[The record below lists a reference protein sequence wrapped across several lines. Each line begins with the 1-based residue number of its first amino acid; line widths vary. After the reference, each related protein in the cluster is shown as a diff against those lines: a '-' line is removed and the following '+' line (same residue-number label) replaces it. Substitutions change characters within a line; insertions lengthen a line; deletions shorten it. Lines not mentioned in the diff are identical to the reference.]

1 MLTGFAVAVS
11 VSDLFDNPRAMGEAG
26 LVLLAAGV
34 VGFLIRSGIGPRW
47 GARELA
53 LLGSLGTVAGL
64 AYVGVP
70 AAGVL
75 IWIFVV
81 ALEVVWA
88 LSVARD
94 FL

>member
-1 MLTGFAVAVS
+1 MLTGFALALS
-11 VSDLFDNPRAMGEAG
+11 ASNLFDDPRSMGEAG

-34 VGFLIRSGIGPRW
+34 VGFLIRSAIGPRW

-53 LLGSLGTVAGL
+53 LLGSLGTVSGL

-75 IWIFVV
+75 IWFFVI
-81 ALEVVWA
+81 ALAVVWA
-88 LSVARD
+88 LSVMRD

>member
-1 MLTGFAVAVS
+1 MLTALVMTVS
-11 VSDLFDNPRAMGEAG
+11 ASDLFDNPRAMGEAG

-34 VGFLIRSGIGPRW
+34 VGFLIRKAIGTYW

-53 LLGSLGTVAGL
+53 MLGSLGTVAGL
-64 AYVGVP
+64 AYIGVP
-70 AAGVL
+70 AAGVI
-75 IWIFVV
+75 IWIFAI
-81 ALEVVWA
+81 ALAVVWA